1 MLPLAACSHCKDITV
16 LSRFGGLW
24 RHPDFVRLWAGQTV
38 SVFGSLVGGMA
49 LQFTAVLW
57 LDATPLQLSLLLGC
71 QFVPG
76 FAVGLVAGAWVDRL
90 HRRPILIAAD
100 IGRAVTIVTIP
111 LAAVFDVL
119 RIEQLYLVAL
129 VANSLTVFFD
139 VAYEAYLPT
148 LVEREEL
155 VEGNSKLTA
164 SASVAEFGAFSA
176 SGWLVQLLT
185 GPGAI
190 LVDALSFVWSAVFV
204 GRIRSPEPPPAP
216 HHERQHIRH
225 EIREGVQLVARTP
238 ILRSLAVTNLIR
250 MLSGRMLGV
259 VYLLYLNREVGFS
272 PGVLGMIFAVGGL
285 TSLAGAALAG
295 RSSSFGG
302 LGPAL
307 VLSSFLMSTGTLF
320 MPLAASVSVVGVACL
335 VMNQLISDPAW
346 TFYDIN
352 SVSLRQAITPNRLLG
367 RMNASIRFVE
377 FGAMLAGTALGGVLG
392 EVIGLRET
400 LFLSAGGGF
409 VAAAWLL
416 FSPVARL
423 RSMPVPPE
431 VESWTSHHAG
441 SQTATGRG

>member
-1 MLPLAACSHCKDITV
+1 MLPPAACSHCEETTV

-24 RHPDFVRLWAGQTV
+24 RHPDFVRLWAGETV
-38 SVFGSLVGGMA
+38 SIFGSLVGGLA

-57 LDATPLQLSLLLGC
+57 LDATPLQLSLLLGS

-76 FAVGLVAGAWVDRL
+76 FAVGLFAGAWVDRL

-100 IGRAVTIVTIP
+100 VGRALALLTIP
-111 LAAVFDVL
+111 LAAVFGL
-119 RIEQLYLVAL
+119 LTIGQLYVVAL
-129 VANSLTVFFD
+129 VANSLSVFFD

-148 LVEREEL
+148 LVEPEEL

-204 GRIRSPEPPPAP
+204 GRIRTPEPPRAP
-216 HHERQHIRH
+216 HHERQHIRL
-225 EIREGVQLVARTP
+225 EIREGIVLVAQTP
-238 ILRSLAVTNLIR
+238 LLRSLAVTNLIR
-250 MLSGRMLGV
+250 MLSTRMLGV
-259 VYLLYLNREVGFS
+259 VYLLYLNREVGFG
-272 PGVLGMIFAVGGL
+272 PGLLGMIFAVGGL
-285 TSLAGAALAG
+285 TSLAGAAMAG

-302 LGPAL
+302 LGSAL
-307 VLSSFLMSTGTLF
+307 VLSSFLIAAGTFF
-320 MPLAASVSVVGVACL
+320 MPLAASVSIVGAACL
-335 VMNQLISDPAW
+335 VANQLITDPAW

-352 SVSLRQAITPNRLLG
+352 SVSLRQTITPKRLLG
-367 RMNASIRFVE
+367 RMNASILFVE

-400 LFLSAGGGF
+400 LFVAVGGMALSA
-409 VAAAWLL
+409 VWLL

-423 RSMPVPPE
+423 RSMPPLPE
-431 VESWTSHHAG
+431 GE
-441 SQTATGRG
+441 TGQV

>member
-1 MLPLAACSHCKDITV
+1 M

-24 RHPDFVRLWAGQTV
+24 RRPDFVRLWAGETV
-38 SVFGSLVGGMA
+38 SVFGSLVGGLA

-100 IGRAVTIVTIP
+100 IGRALALLTIP
-111 LAAVFDVL
+111 LAAVFDL
-119 RIEQLYLVAL
+119 LSIGQLYVVAL

-148 LVEREEL
+148 LVEPHEL

-204 GRIRSPEPPPAP
+204 GRIRSPEPPTAA

-225 EIREGVQLVARTP
+225 EIREGIQLVARTP

-250 MLSGRMLGV
+250 MLSTRMLGV
-259 VYLLYLNREVGFS
+259 VYLLYLNRELGFS
-272 PGVLGMIFAVGGL
+272 PGMLGMIFAVGGL
-285 TSLAGAALAG
+285 TSLGGAAMAG

-307 VLSSFLMSTGTLF
+307 VLSSFLIAMGTLF

-335 VMNQLISDPAW
+335 VANQLVTDPAW

-377 FGAMLAGTALGGVLG
+377 FAAMLAGTALGGVLG
-392 EVIGLRET
+392 EVIGLRQT
-400 LFLSAGGGF
+400 LFVAVGGL
-409 VAAAWLL
+409 VLAACWLA

-423 RSMPVPPE
+423 RSMPVSIE
-431 VESWTSHHAG
+431 GEAAG
-441 SQTATGRG
+441 QSGG